1 MSLRLLGSY
10 FTFLFCLS
18 TSTDAAPDQKQACA
32 ILRTLESLLAVRHRF
47 AVLLPARPSGA
58 CCSQL
63 PLAPFRFPLVVSRH
77 GLALARGLGDVPGG
91 SPSLLAGRLRLSLP
105 CAGLCVASASAV
117 CEASLLAAWSFSWT
131 TSCEDNWL
139 YCTRREAQAVDAVFY
154 LRHLIQLRLLRTGR
168 LGPVAWLIAPWLP
181 LGFCSCLFASWSVL
195 CLALEGFLSRRS
207 AGRDAVADLR
217 PHTAPSYASQSRPA
231 SPSQPAAPRA
241 PRLLGGGLRS
251 DVALLDVC
259 RLQRTADVSLAEGA
273 GRPLRKRGAARP
285 PGGGLAP
292 RRLPPK

>member
-1 MSLRLLGSY
+1 MPCDIDLPFCCQLGLLAPAAHSFLGSISLP
-10 FTFLFCLS
+10 FSCF
-18 TSTDAAPDQKQACA
+18 APWPCSCARPRRCPRRIAKPVGWQAPA
-32 ILRTLESLLAVRHRF
+32 KSAVRWSVRCICF
-47 AVLLPARPSGA
+47 CCLRGVAARRLELLLDHELRG
-58 CCSQL
+58 Q
-63 PLAPFRFPLVVSRH
+63 
-77 GLALARGLGDVPGG
+77 LALLH
-91 SPSLLAGRLRLSLP
+91 
-105 CAGLCVASASAV
+105 
-117 CEASLLAAWSFSWT
+117 AA
-131 TSCEDNWL
+131 
-139 YCTRREAQAVDAVFY
+139 EAQAVDAVFY

-195 CLALEGFLSRRS
+195 CLALEGVLSRRS